1 VNAVRSDAPGAPCER
16 ESQRWCCAL
25 LRKEAKSFYLATRFL
40 PRAKR
45 EAVEAIYAVF
55 RMADNLADEPGYS
68 DEERR
73 AGLREIAFALEH
85 VRDEVYRSDAPWFA
99 AVRRAFAAFPI
110 AVADALRLIDA
121 CRADL
126 DGVVCETLQ
135 DLEAYCAAVA
145 GTVGRCALPILGAC
159 DADSLERAE
168 RLGIA
173 LQLTNVLRDV
183 DRDRAS
189 GRSYLPRAF
198 ATLSDRGASM
208 IAARAREYY
217 REAAVIARRL
227 PNDGSRLAILLA
239 ADLYEATLD
248 GPLTLWERVR
258 RVGRC
263 IVRATMP
270 RLFSGM

>member
-1 VNAVRSDAPGAPCER
+1 MNAVRSRASGAPRER
-16 ESQRWCCAL
+16 ESQRWCRAL

-40 PRAKR
+40 PRTKR

-55 RMADNLADEPGYS
+55 RRADDLADEPGYS
-68 DEERR
+68 NEERR

-85 VRDEVYRSDAPWFA
+85 VRDEAYRSDAPWFA
-99 AVRRAFAAFPI
+99 ALRRAFGAFPI

-121 CRADL
+121 CRADV
-126 DGVVCETLQ
+126 DSVVCETLQ

-145 GTVGRCALPILGAC
+145 GTVGRCALPILGAS
-159 DADSLERAE
+159 DADSLERGE
-168 RLGIA
+168 RLGVA
-173 LQLTNVLRDV
+173 LQLTNILRDV

-189 GRSYLPRAF
+189 GRSYLPRSF
-198 ATLSDRGASM
+198 AALPDRGRAT
-208 IAARAREYY
+208 IAARARECY
-217 REAAVIARRL
+217 REAPVIARRL

-248 GPLTLWERVR
+248 GPLTLQERVG

-263 IVRATMP
+263 IVRAAMP

>member
-1 VNAVRSDAPGAPCER
+1 MNAVRFAAPGAPYER
-16 ESQRWCCAL
+16 ESGRWCRAL
-25 LRKEAKSFYLATRFL
+25 LRREAKSFYFATRFL

-55 RMADNLADEPGYS
+55 RTADDLADEPGYS
-68 DEERR
+68 SEERR
-73 AGLREIAFALEH
+73 EGLRSIAFAIEH
-85 VRDEVYRSDAPWFA
+85 IRDEAYCSDAPWFA

-110 AVADALRLIDA
+110 AVADALRLLDA
-121 CRADL
+121 CRADV
-126 DGVVCETLQ
+126 DGISCETLH

-159 DADSLERAE
+159 DADSLQRSE

-173 LQLTNVLRDV
+173 LQLTNILRDV
-183 DRDRAS
+183 ERDRAS
-189 GRSYLPRAF
+189 GRNYLPRAF
-198 ATLSDRGASM
+198 AMLRDRGASVVT
-208 IAARAREYY
+208 AKAREYY
-217 REAAVIARRL
+217 REAPVIARRL

-239 ADLYEATLD
+239 ADLYEATLA